1 MGVFGGGFGAR
12 GCRDCLPGGGGAAG
26 PAAEAAGDDHVFFLS
41 PKPLQIAPKL
51 ELGRPPVKAN
61 PPQNRTAPTVSP
73 HGVPQWGVG
82 PPRLHARPPTPPN
95 WVKTQQKRGRVLGG
109 GPQDARGGPNC
120 PQSPP
125 KSPLPPPRARF
136 SFPERTPLSQVLLFS
151 FGPQRNGQKKA
162 KGAGGGT
169 PCGTGFESPRR
180 RCWPGPAL
188 LSRHGGRV
196 ATYGRC
202 CGTKVLSY
210 KDCIVT

>member
-109 GPQDARGGPNC
+109 DPRMPGGAQIAPN
-120 PQSPP
+120 
-125 KSPLPPPRARF
+125 LPPNPPF
-136 SFPERTPLSQVLLFS
+136 LPPGPGFLFL
-151 FGPQRNGQKKA
+151 R
-162 KGAGGGT
+162 
-169 PCGTGFESPRR
+169 ER
-180 RCWPGPAL
+180 RCLRFCFSPSGHKETAKKKQKAPVVAL
-188 LSRHGGRV
+188 PVGRGSNPRGAAAGRALRSYRDMEGVSRHTEGVV
-196 ATYGRC
+196 AQRFC
-202 CGTKVLSY
+202 RIK
-210 KDCIVT
+210 IVS